1 PAAAVPAARP
11 SGVLHPGARV
21 HDARNGLHQHGDGAR
36 GALRATP
43 SRLTTPLAT
52 LDLEG
57 KPMNRT
63 IKILARIA
71 PFLIILTISGV
82 AFAHGVDA
90 DRVRNQGLAQTF
102 GLVALGAGL
111 GIGLAAL
118 GGGIGQGR
126 AAAGAL
132 EGIARNPGAAGQ
144 IRGPMILGL
153 ALIESLVIYAL
164 LIALLLVL
172 KVG

>member
-1 PAAAVPAARP
+1 MNHRTIKLLA
-11 SGVLHPGARV
+11 S
-21 HDARNGLHQHGDGAR
+21 
-36 GALRATP
+36 
-43 SRLTTPLAT
+43 LAT
-52 LDLEG
+52 L
-57 KPMNRT
+57 
-63 IKILARIA
+63 
-71 PFLIILTISGV
+71 LIILTITGI
-82 AFAHGVDA
+82 AFAQGDA
-90 DRVRNQGLAQTF
+90 AAAAQRAKEVKDQGLAQNF
-102 GLVALGAGL
+102 GLIALGAGL

>member
-1 PAAAVPAARP
+1 M
-11 SGVLHPGARV
+11 
-21 HDARNGLHQHGDGAR
+21 
-36 GALRATP
+36 
-43 SRLTTPLAT
+43 
-52 LDLEG
+52 
-57 KPMNRT
+57 KRT
-63 IKILARIA
+63 IKIISSLATV
-71 PFLIILTISGV
+71 LIILGISAV
-82 AFAHGVDA
+82 AFAQGADA
-90 DRVRNQGLAQTF
+90 AAAEKAVRTQGLASNY
-102 GLVALGAGL
+102 GLIALGAGL

-164 LIALLLVL
+164 IIALLLTL
-172 KVG
+172 KVGN

>member
-1 PAAAVPAARP
+1 
-11 SGVLHPGARV
+11 
-21 HDARNGLHQHGDGAR
+21 
-36 GALRATP
+36 
-43 SRLTTPLAT
+43 
-52 LDLEG
+52 
-57 KPMNRT
+57 MNRT
-63 IKILARIA
+63 IKILSSAVTV
-71 PFLIILTISGV
+71 LVILTISGV
-82 AFAHGVDA
+82 AFAQGDA
-90 DRVRNQGLAQTF
+90 EAASKAVKEQGLANSY
-102 GLVALGAGL
+102 GLLALGAGL

-172 KVG
+172 QIG

>member
-1 PAAAVPAARP
+1 
-11 SGVLHPGARV
+11 
-21 HDARNGLHQHGDGAR
+21 
-36 GALRATP
+36 
-43 SRLTTPLAT
+43 
-52 LDLEG
+52 
-57 KPMNRT
+57 MNRT
-63 IKILARIA
+63 TKILASVA
-71 PFLIILTISGV
+71 TLLLILTISGI
-82 AFAHGVDA
+82 AFAQGADA
-90 DRVRNQGLAQTF
+90 AAEAERIKNQGLASNF
-102 GLVALGAGL
+102 GLIALGAGL

-172 KVG
+172 QIG

>member
-1 PAAAVPAARP
+1 
-11 SGVLHPGARV
+11 
-21 HDARNGLHQHGDGAR
+21 
-36 GALRATP
+36 
-43 SRLTTPLAT
+43 
-52 LDLEG
+52 
-57 KPMNRT
+57 MNRI
-63 IKILARIA
+63 IKILATAA

-82 AFAHGVDA
+82 AFAQGADA
-90 DRVRNQGLAQTF
+90 DRIKNQGLASNF
-102 GLVALGAGL
+102 GLIFTRSAPASVSAWPRSV
-111 GIGLAAL
+111 
-118 GGGIGQGR
+118 GGIGQGR